1 MKLLKAFTVITS
13 AVILFTALSGCGSDK
28 EDKKEKVRDLTT
40 AEIVTEMGLGINL
53 GNTLESCGDW
63 IDDSSITNYETAW
76 GSPVIT
82 EEMIAGYSKA
92 GFKSVRIPVAW
103 SNMISDDYTV
113 NPDLMKRVTQITDYV
128 IDNNMYAV
136 VNIHWDGGWFE
147 KFSTE
152 YDECLKKYTAIWS
165 QISENFKDYGDKLIF
180 ESLNEEG
187 YYEDIWNRYSGSD
200 EGKAEAYGILNSIN
214 QEFVNLVRNSGSNNE
229 KRHLLIAGYATDIT
243 LTCDPLFKM
252 PDDKESSCAV
262 SVHYYTPAN
271 FCILEEDADWG
282 KARSDWGSEIDLKEL
297 EKNMELM
304 KTTFV
309 DNGIPVIIG
318 EYGCATKNKNP
329 ESVRLFLTTVC
340 KEAYKRNMCP
350 MLWDITDVFYNR
362 TTCEMIDSQLAQSF
376 LDIAE
381 SQRN

>member
-1 MKLLKAFTVITS
+1 M
-13 AVILFTALSGCGSDK
+13 
-28 EDKKEKVRDLTT
+28 
-40 AEIVTEMGLGINL
+40 
-53 GNTLESCGDW
+53 
-63 IDDSSITNYETAW
+63 
-76 GSPVIT
+76 
-82 EEMIAGYSKA
+82 
-92 GFKSVRIPVAW
+92 
-103 SNMISDDYTV
+103 
-113 NPDLMKRVTQITDYV
+113 
-128 IDNNMYAV
+128 
-136 VNIHWDGGWFE
+136 
-147 KFSTE
+147 
-152 YDECLKKYTAIWS
+152 
-165 QISENFKDYGDKLIF
+165 
-180 ESLNEEG
+180 
-187 YYEDIWNRYSGSD
+187 
-200 EGKAEAYGILNSIN
+200 
-214 QEFVNLVRNSGSNNE
+214 
-229 KRHLLIAGYATDIT
+229 LIAGYATDIT

-362 TTCEMIDSQLAQSF
+362 TTCEMIDPQLAQSF

>member
-82 EEMIAGYSKA
+82 EEMIAGYSK
-92 GFKSVRIPVAW
+92 VRIPVAW

-214 QEFVNLVRNSGSNNE
+214 QEFVNLVRNSGGNNE